1 MKVRTYEVT
10 PISGGRGWIR
20 SNAAMF
26 RGVEGIGIFAT
37 DGEVAGVAVAEGDR
51 TALTYVTTE
60 PFVTDDYPFLTVA
73 LRLRDDVAVGSRT
86 QFTFDPSSLWNLDG
100 TMVGARVEP
109 GRVTV
114 GGSVAITNV
123 FPGQGVQPAGTVVS
137 VQGMGFNSRSR
148 LKVDGINI
156 GSVRVVSPTEIRFTL
171 RESVDMT
178 GQRLRVDNPDD
189 SRSTYYSYT
198 RGIPA
203 ATSSRLLLASAE
215 PIFSGRTRVLSTL
228 GPVPDMT
235 STQYFAVALQNPNVP
250 GATVTIGLYAADGT
264 LLHSVERSLN
274 GGYRLALEVSE
285 LLDGVAPP
293 AGASVQVTSSGPISV
308 FGLLCDDAGGTATPV
323 LPIEAGER

>member
-1 MKVRTYEVT
+1 
-10 PISGGRGWIR
+10 
-20 SNAAMF
+20 
-26 RGVEGIGIFAT
+26 
-37 DGEVAGVAVAEGDR
+37 
-51 TALTYVTTE
+51 
-60 PFVTDDYPFLTVA
+60 
-73 LRLRDDVAVGSRT
+73 
-86 QFTFDPSSLWNLDG
+86 
-100 TMVGARVEP
+100 
-109 GRVTV
+109 
-114 GGSVAITNV
+114 
-123 FPGQGVQPAGTVVS
+123 
-137 VQGMGFNSRSR
+137 
-148 LKVDGINI
+148 
-156 GSVRVVSPTEIRFTL
+156 
-171 RESVDMT
+171 MT